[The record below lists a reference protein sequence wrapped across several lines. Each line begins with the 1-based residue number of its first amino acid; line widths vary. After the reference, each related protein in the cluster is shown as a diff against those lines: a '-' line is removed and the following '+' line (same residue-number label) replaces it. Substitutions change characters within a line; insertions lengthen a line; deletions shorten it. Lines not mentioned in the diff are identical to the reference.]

1 MNNIKEQKICLL
13 CNAKIDLSNEF
24 VRISDN
30 FIKIDSTYTPFHEIL
45 RDTLSFDE
53 VITDKI
59 QYALILL

>member
-53 VITDKI
+53 VITD
-59 QYALILL
+59 